1 MKEIRVLGVALENRI
16 SEAKEVQAIL
26 TQYGCNIKTRLGL
39 HNVDDNQCS
48 TNGLLIL
55 ELCGDPKEWDAL
67 ESALKNCKGVKLGK
81 MSF

>member
-1 MKEIRVLGVALENRI
+1 MKEIRILGLYLENRI
-16 SEAKEVQAIL
+16 SEAKEVQGIL

-39 HNVDDNQCS
+39 HAVDENQCS
-48 TNGLLIL
+48 TNGLMLL

-67 ESALKNCKGVKLGK
+67 EKALKACSGVKLQK